1 MVQSIRETER
11 KYAVPSSADT
21 SWLSDASWLSRLER
35 VEGVTAVVD
44 RGPEELDAVYY
55 DTADLRLSGSSATL
69 RRRTGG
75 SDAGWHLKLPLSGDS
90 REEIQ
95 SALTDADAGT
105 TTAAAA
111 AAAAAADT
119 YAVPDAMLD
128 LTVSRTRGAKLTPVV
143 RIRSTREVRHLVDAE
158 GTVRAALNID
168 MVRAESLRTEG
179 RRTAWNEVEV
189 ELAEGADPALL
200 DAVDKKLRKKGIAR
214 AQSPSKLARALDETE
229 PAARAV
235 GADQSGDLGLN
246 PGSAGEQ
253 VLAYVRE
260 QIRVLTALDPAVRRD
275 RPDSVHKMRVACRR
289 LRSCLRSY
297 RSVLDRDVTDPI
309 RAELKWLAGEL
320 GAERDQ
326 EVLMERLTHR
336 IHVLPEELVLG
347 PVVAR
352 LQTWNVA
359 RGTES
364 RKRTL
369 DALGSR
375 RYLPLLDSLATL
387 VEQPPL
393 RAKARKKAGKVM
405 ARAVLKE
412 YDRLAGRMTP
422 ALNLSPGPKRDVAL
436 HEARKAAKKVRYA
449 TEVARPALGKPAKRL
464 GKRVKAVQKVLGD
477 HQDSVVARGTIR
489 DQAVAAQTVGE
500 AGFTWGLLYG
510 AEQAVA
516 HTREQEVPAVW
527 ESASAPALRKR
538 LRR

>member
-1 MVQSIRETER
+1 MVQSMRETER
-11 KYAVPSSADT
+11 KYAVPSSSDT
-21 SWLSDASWLSRLER
+21 SWLSDASWLSQLER
-35 VEGVTAVVD
+35 VEGVAAVVD

-69 RRRTGG
+69 RCRTGG
-75 SDAGWHLKLPLSGDS
+75 SDAGWHLKLPLPGDS

-95 SALTDADAGT
+95 AALTDT
-105 TTAAAA
+105 
-111 AAAAAADT
+111 
-119 YAVPDAMLD
+119 VPDTMLD
-128 LTVSRTRGAKLTPVV
+128 LTVSRTRGARLTPVV

-158 GTVRAALNID
+158 GTLRAALNFD
-168 MVRAESLRTEG
+168 TVRAESLRAEG
-179 RRTAWNEVEV
+179 RRAAWNEVEV

-214 AQSPSKLARALDETE
+214 AQSPSKLARALDETTT
-229 PAARAV
+229 AAS
-235 GADQSGDLGLN
+235 ADRVDRSGDLVLN

-253 VLAYVRE
+253 VLTYVRE
-260 QIRVLTALDPAVRRD
+260 QIRILTALDPAVRRD

-297 RSVLDRDVTDPI
+297 RSVLDREVTDAI

-326 EVLMERLTHR
+326 EVLMERLTHGVD
-336 IHVLPEELVLG
+336 VLPEKLVLG

-364 RKRTL
+364 HQRTL

-375 RYLPLLDSLATL
+375 RYLTLLDSLATL
-387 VEQPPL
+387 VERPPL
-393 RAKARKKAGKVM
+393 RAKAGKAAGKVM

-412 YDRLAGRMTP
+412 YDRLAERMTH
-422 ALNLSPGPKRDVAL
+422 ALDLSPGPKRDVAL

-449 TEVARPALGKPAKRL
+449 TEVARPAFGKPAKRL
-464 GKRVKAVQKVLGD
+464 GRRVKAVQKVLGD

-489 DQAVAAQTVGE
+489 DLAVAAQTAGE

-510 AEQAVA
+510 TEQAVA
-516 HTREQEVPAVW
+516 NAREQEVPAVW
-527 ESASAPALRKR
+527 ERASAPALRKR

>member
-1 MVQSIRETER
+1 VFRPADRAYRYYMVQSMRETER
-11 KYAVPSSADT
+11 KYAVPSSSDT
-21 SWLSDASWLSRLER
+21 SWLSDASWLSQLER
-35 VEGVTAVVD
+35 VEGVAAVVD

-69 RRRTGG
+69 RCRTGG
-75 SDAGWHLKLPLSGDS
+75 SDAGWHLKLPLPGDS

-95 SALTDADAGT
+95 AALTDT
-105 TTAAAA
+105 
-111 AAAAAADT
+111 
-119 YAVPDAMLD
+119 VPDTMLD
-128 LTVSRTRGAKLTPVV
+128 LTVSRTRGARLTPVV

-158 GTVRAALNID
+158 GTLRAALNFD
-168 MVRAESLRTEG
+168 TVRAESLRAEG
-179 RRTAWNEVEV
+179 RRAAWNEVEV

-214 AQSPSKLARALDETE
+214 AQSPSKLARALDETTT
-229 PAARAV
+229 AAS
-235 GADQSGDLGLN
+235 ADRVDRSGDLDLN

-253 VLAYVRE
+253 VLTYVRE
-260 QIRVLTALDPAVRRD
+260 QIRILTALDPAVRRD

-297 RSVLDRDVTDPI
+297 RSVLDREVTDAI

-326 EVLMERLTHR
+326 EVLMERLTHGVD
-336 IHVLPEELVLG
+336 VLPEKLVLG

-364 RKRTL
+364 HQRTL

-375 RYLPLLDSLATL
+375 RYLTLLDSLATL
-387 VEQPPL
+387 VERPPL
-393 RAKARKKAGKVM
+393 RAKAGKAAGKVM

-412 YDRLAGRMTP
+412 YDRLAERMTH
-422 ALNLSPGPKRDVAL
+422 ALDLSPGPKRDVAL

-464 GKRVKAVQKVLGD
+464 GRRVKAVQKVLGD

-489 DQAVAAQTVGE
+489 DLAVAAQTAGE

-510 AEQAVA
+510 TEQAVA
-516 HTREQEVPAVW
+516 NAREQEVPAVW
-527 ESASAPALRKR
+527 ERASAPALRKR